1 MIWDPDLLTA
11 GLNKPPLTRKNIQA
25 LTAKLKPKL
34 RAIYK
39 RILVSEAVMV
49 VLVVPCWTS
58 VVLATWVPPV
68 AGLAEIQGYTI
79 VTRCD

>member
-1 MIWDPDLLTA
+1 MIWDLDLLTA
-11 GLNKPPLTRKNIQA
+11 GLNKPPLTRKKIQA

-39 RILVSEAVMV
+39 RILVSEEVMV

-68 AGLAEIQGYTI
+68 AGLAEIKGCTI
-79 VTRCD
+79 VTRCE